1 MKQFLIKNNWW
12 FYFILTFLISWPVWA
27 LGNTILPKDLTTI
40 TLIIGA
46 FGPFLAAIIIIKATG
61 GRSEFANWF
70 KITFN
75 FKINAVWY
83 LLGGIV
89 LPFLIAAGHH
99 LIYLAF
105 GGKSGIVFNS
115 DWLTYFAYLFSTT
128 LLTGGNEEPGW
139 RGYITP
145 VLMNRF
151 NILLAHVIIGTGW
164 ALWHLPLY
172 LFGNWG
178 GDDQPFIWLV
188 IYCIPLSMILTWL
201 YYKSRK
207 SIIPVMLLHAGT
219 NVVFRYFPMETK
231 IFDSVNDEFTVIKT
245 IVYWLFAVIIL
256 IISKGTLGYK
266 KQELDRPYN

>member
-1 MKQFLIKNNWW
+1 MKEFLIKNNWW

-46 FGPFLAAIIIIKATG
+46 FGPFLAATIIINVTE
-61 GRSEFANWF
+61 GRSELNKWF
-70 KITFN
+70 KTTFN
-75 FKINAVWY
+75 FRISFTWY
-83 LLGGIV
+83 IMGAIL
-89 LPFLIAAGHH
+89 LPFSLGVIHH
-99 LIYLAF
+99 VIYLIL
-105 GGKSGIVFNS
+105 GGKSGIKFDL
-115 DWLTYFAYLFSTT
+115 DWLTYFAYLIPTA

-145 VLMNRF
+145 VLMSRF
-151 NILLAHVIIGTGW
+151 NILVVHVIIGTGW

-172 LFGNWG
+172 FFRNWG
-178 GDDQPFIWLV
+178 GNDQPFIWLV

-245 IVYWLFAVIIL
+245 IVYWFFAVIIL